1 GSNLMTIFFA
11 ELGVCVHNNTDIT
24 IKFPSNMRTRIAK
37 VPPNTPPT
45 THQCCEA
52 KCSQACFFAVSHKS
66 PINSIKEIAMPSQGL
81 ACLKNSFVCC
91 LSSPAKPIQTFF
103 SLANLQKL
111 HIQRVAPSLKVL
123 Q

>member
-1 GSNLMTIFFA
+1 KNSDMIIRL
-11 ELGVCVHNNTDIT
+11 
-24 IKFPSNMRTRIAK
+24 PSNMRARIAK
-37 VPPNTPPT
+37 VPPHT
-45 THQCCEA
+45 TQTIHQCCEA
-52 KCSQACFFAVSHKS
+52 KCSQACLIAVSHKS

-91 LSSPAKPIQTFF
+91 LSSPAKTIQTFF